1 MLVGVTVVLLSSVA
15 GVILGLIGGYSQR
28 YGNLIMRLIDGIM
41 AFPGLILALALVA
54 VLEAR
59 LENIIIAL
67 AVVYTP
73 RVARVVH
80 SIVLSTKSTEFVS
93 AAVAIGASTP
103 RILTRHLFP
112 STVGPVVVQASFLFA
127 GAVLAEASLSFL
139 GVGLPPGTPSLGVIL
154 SEGRIYLM
162 SAPWMIIFPGVLLF
176 IISMGLNILG
186 DGARDLLD
194 PRYRSG
200 T

>member
-1 MLVGVTVVLLSSVA
+1 
-15 GVILGLIGGYSQR
+15 
-28 YGNLIMRLIDGIM
+28 MRLIDGIM

-103 RILTRHLFP
+103 RILSRHLFP
-112 STVGPVVVQASFLFA
+112 MTIGPVVVQASFLFA

-154 SEGRIYLM
+154 SEGRVYLM